1 MRHLSRAGTQMEH
14 WNKLGAGINCQPEP
28 QHLFV
33 AAQPCSQFVQL
44 EVWEPEIARCERSCK
59 V

>member
-1 MRHLSRAGTQMEH
+1 MRHLLRAGTEMEH
-14 WNKLGAGINCQPEP
+14 GNKLCAGINCQPEP

-33 AAQPCSQFVQL
+33 AAKPCSQFVQL
-44 EVWEPEIARCERSCK
+44 EVREPKIAEGAL